1 MHEVDEKEAGGD
13 AHICVELAHK
23 RGEVLML
30 ELLWQHIVLKLRV
43 IPDREA
49 ASTRTGQAPE
59 WRYID

>member
-1 MHEVDEKEAGGD
+1 
-13 AHICVELAHK
+13 
-23 RGEVLML
+23 ML

-43 IPDREA
+43 VPDREA